1 MSLSVGIVA
10 AIVAGLGWAAL
21 DVLRKQLAA
30 SLSPTVQA
38 ALLLLGQAPLFVVW
52 ALWAEAPL
60 PAQGYWAPGLVLV
73 GITVAAQVLFAAAL
87 QAGALSLTIPML
99 SFTPALSAIFAWAW
113 LGEVPSLK
121 QRVGVGLIVVGALIL
136 HGGPDAWRAPW
147 RLLLG
152 PLRDRGARLMLIVA
166 ALWSLTITFDK
177 HCLEFAER
185 PAHAAIQSLVAAS
198 SLLVVLA
205 VRRDLGALRG
215 VRGVWG
221 TWLAAVLA
229 LALAVAMQL
238 LALQTVLVSLV
249 EGVKRSF
256 GLISSV
262 ILGKVIFGEA
272 VTLNKLLGV
281 GLMAFG
287 LSRLL

>member
-1 MSLSVGIVA
+1 MSLSVGIIA

-38 ALLLLGQAPLFVVW
+38 TLLLCGQAPLFVIW
-52 ALWAEAPL
+52 ALASGVSL
-60 PAQGYWAPGLVLV
+60 PASGYWAPGLVLV

-113 LGEVPSLK
+113 LGEVPTVR
-121 QRVGVGLIVVGALIL
+121 QRIGVGLIVVGALVL
-136 HGGPDAWRAPW
+136 HGGAETWRAPW

-152 PLRDRGARLMLIVA
+152 PLRDRGARLMLVVA

-177 HCLEFAER
+177 HCMEFAQR
-185 PAHAAIQSLVAAS
+185 PAHAATQSVVAAL
-198 SLLVVLA
+198 SLLLVLA
-205 VRRDLGALRG
+205 ARGELRALRG

-262 ILGKVIFGEA
+262 ILGKLVFGEA